1 MEVVSKGKFADTIFN
16 SVNKVNKANGYELY
30 NSVIIAQSVLE
41 TGWGQ
46 SKIMMKANALFG
58 IKAGRGWKGK
68 VYSSYTNEVYSG
80 VECTE
85 YATFRAYDSIEES
98 IEDYYKLIK
107 NNYKK
112 ALNCDTQKESIQA
125 IKNGGYA
132 TDPKYVS
139 KIMSII
145 NANDFIEKYDKK
157 EEQETE
163 YTPGHYVVDTNV
175 LTVRIT
181 PKIEDNNWLRY
192 SQLTSNAQKQIY
204 EKSGYKPNGLVKGV
218 ECDVSETTKADG
230 YTWGRIPSGWIA
242 LEYCK
247 KGE

>member
-1 MEVVSKGKFADTIFN
+1 MEVVKGSEFADSIYN
-16 SVNKVNKANGYELY
+16 SVNKVNKENGYQLY

-58 IKAGRGWKGK
+58 IKAGSGWKGK
-68 VYSSYTNEVYSG
+68 VYSSYTNEVYEG

-112 ALNCDTQKESIQA
+112 ALNCNTQKESIEA
-125 IKNGGYA
+125 IKKGGYA
-132 TDPKYVS
+132 TDPEYVN

-145 NANDFIEKYDKK
+145 NANDFIKKYDNV
-157 EEQETE
+157 ENLD
-163 YTPGHYVVDTNV
+163 YSVGHYVVTADV
-175 LTVRIT
+175 LTVRRT
-181 PKIEDNNWLRY
+181 PKIEDYNWLTFEE
-192 SQLTSNAQKQIY
+192 LTSNARNQVYDIL
-204 EKSGYKPNGLVKGV
+204 GVRVNGLCKGV
-218 ECDVSETTKADG
+218 ECDVEKIKFADG
-230 YTWGRIPSGWIA
+230 YHWGRIPSGWIA

-247 KGE
+247 KV

>member
-1 MEVVSKGKFADTIFN
+1 MEVVTKGKFADSIYN
-16 SVNKVNKANGYELY
+16 SVNKVNKENGYQLF

-46 SKIMMKANALFG
+46 SKVMMKANALFG
-58 IKAGRGWKGK
+58 IKAGSGWKGK
-68 VYSSYTNEVYSG
+68 VYSSYTNEVYDG
-80 VECTE
+80 VESTE

-112 ALNCDTQKESIQA
+112 ALNCDSQKECIEA
-125 IKNGGYA
+125 IKKGGYA
-132 TDPKYVS
+132 TDPEYVD

-145 NANDFIEKYDKK
+145 NANDFIKKYDNI
-157 EEQETE
+157 ENLE
-163 YTPGHYVVDTNV
+163 YSVGHYIVNTDV
-175 LTVRIT
+175 LTVRRT
-181 PKIEDNNWLRY
+181 PKIEDYNWLRFEE
-192 SQLTSNAQKQIY
+192 LTSNARNQVFYIL
-204 EKSGYKPNGLVKGV
+204 GYRVNGLCKGV
-218 ECDVSETTKADG
+218 ECDVSEIVVSDG
-230 YTWGRIPSGWIA
+230 YTWGKIPSGWIA

>member
-1 MEVVSKGKFADTIFN
+1 MEVVEGSKFADTIYN
-16 SVNKVNKANGYELY
+16 SVNKVNKENCYQLF

-58 IKAGRGWKGK
+58 IKAGSGWKGK
-68 VYSSYTNEVYSG
+68 VYSSYTNEVYDG
-80 VECTE
+80 VESTE

-98 IEDYYKLIK
+98 IKDYYKLIK

-112 ALNCDTQKESIQA
+112 ALNCNTQKESIQA

-132 TDPKYVS
+132 TDPDYVS

-145 NANDFIEKYDKK
+145 NANNFIEKYDLIDDN
-157 EEQETE
+157 E
-163 YTPGHYVVDTNV
+163 YTIGRYIVDTDV
-175 LTVRIT
+175 LTVRSS
-181 PKIEDNNWLRY
+181 PKIEENNWLRY

-218 ECDVSETTKADG
+218 KCDVFDIVISDG
-230 YTWGRIPSGWIA
+230 YTWGKIPSGWIA

-247 KGE
+247 KG

>member
-1 MEVVSKGKFADTIFN
+1 MEMVTKGKFADSIYS
-16 SVNKVNKANGYELY
+16 SVNKVNKENSYQLF
-30 NSVIIAQSVLE
+30 NSVIIEQSVLE

-46 SKIMMKANALFG
+46 SKVMMKANALFG
-58 IKAGRGWKGK
+58 IKAGSGWKGK
-68 VYSSYTNEVYSG
+68 VYSSYTNEVYDG
-80 VECTE
+80 VESTE

-112 ALNCDTQKESIQA
+112 ALNCDSQRESIQA

-132 TDPKYVS
+132 TDPDYVT

-145 NANDFIEKYDKK
+145 NLNNFIGKYDL
-157 EEQETE
+157 TDDND
-163 YTPGHYVVDTNV
+163 YTIGHYIVDTDV
-175 LTVRIT
+175 LTVRST
-181 PKIEDNNWLRY
+181 PKIEDNNWLIY
-192 SQLTSNAQKQIY
+192 SQLTSNAQKQVY

-218 ECDVSETTKADG
+218 ECDVSEIVVADG

-247 KGE
+247 KG

>member
-1 MEVVSKGKFADTIFN
+1 MELVSKSKFADTIFN
-16 SVNKVNKANGYELY
+16 SVNKVNKENGYQLY

-58 IKAGRGWKGK
+58 IKAGSSWKGK
-68 VYSSYTNEVYSG
+68 VYSSYTNEIYNG
-80 VECTE
+80 VTATE
-85 YATFRAYDSIEES
+85 YATFRAYDSIEDS
-98 IEDYYKLIK
+98 IKDYYKLIK

-112 ALNCDTQKESIQA
+112 ALNCNTQKESIQV

-132 TDPKYVS
+132 TDPDYVS

-145 NANDFIEKYDKK
+145 NANDFIEKYDNV
-157 EEQETE
+157 EEIK
-163 YTPGHYVVDTNV
+163 YTTGHYVVETVV
-175 LTVRIT
+175 LIVRSS
-181 PKIEDNNWLRY
+181 PKLEYDNWLRY
-192 SQLTSNAQKQIY
+192 SQLTSNAQKQVY
-204 EKSGYKPNGLVKGV
+204 EKSGHKINGLVNGV
-218 ECDVSETTKADG
+218 ECDVSEIVVSDG

-247 KGE
+247 KG

>member
-1 MEVVSKGKFADTIFN
+1 MKVVSKSKYVDKIFN
-16 SVNKVNKANGYELY
+16 SVNKINKENGYQLY

-58 IKAGRGWKGK
+58 IKAGSGWKGK
-68 VYSSYTNEVYSG
+68 VYSSYTNEVYDG

-85 YATFRAYDSIEES
+85 YATFRAYDNIEDS

-112 ALNCDTQKESIQA
+112 ALNCDSQKECIEA

-132 TDPKYVS
+132 TDPEYVS

-145 NANDFIEKYDKK
+145 NANEFIEKYDNIDDN
-157 EEQETE
+157 E
-163 YTPGHYVVDTNV
+163 YTTGHYIVNTDV
-175 LTVRIT
+175 LTVRTT
-181 PKIEDNNWLRY
+181 PKIEDNNWLMY

-218 ECDVSETTKADG
+218 ECDVSEIVVSDG
-230 YTWGRIPSGWIA
+230 YTWGKIPSGWIA

-247 KGE
+247 KV

>member
-1 MEVVSKGKFADTIFN
+1 MEVVTKGKFADSIYS
-16 SVNKVNKANGYELY
+16 SVNKVNKENGYQLF

-58 IKAGRGWKGK
+58 IKAGSGWKGK
-68 VYSSYTNEVYSG
+68 VYSSYTNEVYDG
-80 VECTE
+80 VTATE
-85 YATFRAYDSIEES
+85 YATFRAYDNIEDSIK
-98 IEDYYKLIK
+98 DYYKLIK

-112 ALNCDTQKESIQA
+112 ALNCNTQKESIQA

-132 TDPKYVS
+132 TDPEYVS

-145 NANDFIEKYDKK
+145 NANDFIEKYDLIDDN
-157 EEQETE
+157 E
-163 YTPGHYVVDTNV
+163 YTTGHYVVNTDV
-175 LTVRIT
+175 LTVRST
-181 PKIEDNNWLRY
+181 PKIEDNNWLMY

-204 EKSGYKPNGLVKGV
+204 EESGYKPNGLVKGV
-218 ECDVSETTKADG
+218 ECDVSEIVVADG
-230 YTWGRIPSGWIA
+230 YTWGKIPSGWIA

-247 KGE
+247 KG

>member
-1 MEVVSKGKFADTIFN
+1 MELVSKSKFADTIFN
-16 SVNKVNKANGYELY
+16 SVNKVNKENGYQLF

-68 VYSSYTNEVYSG
+68 VYSSYTNEVYEG

-112 ALNCDTQKESIQA
+112 ALNCDTQRDCIQA

-132 TDPKYVS
+132 TDPNYVS
-139 KIMSII
+139 KVMSII
-145 NANDFIEKYDKK
+145 NANDFIKKYDNV
-157 EEQETE
+157 ENIE
-163 YTPGHYVVDTNV
+163 YTVGHYVVDTVV
-175 LTVRIT
+175 LIVRSS
-181 PKIEDNNWLRY
+181 PKIEEDNWLRY
-192 SQLTSNAQKQIY
+192 SQLTSNAKKQVY

-218 ECDVSETTKADG
+218 ECDVSEIVVSDG

-247 KGE
+247 KG